1 MKFAMISRRRVL
13 ASALAVAAV
22 STAGAQEPYPSRVI
36 KLIVPVP
43 PGGPADVLGR
53 LVAQSMTAN
62 LGQQVVVENRAGA
75 GSTLAGKSVATAEP
89 DGYTLL
95 LGGAAAL
102 AIGPALY
109 KSAGYDPVTSFSP
122 ISNFATVPYVMIV
135 SPTLPVKT
143 VPELLAYA
151 KSHPH
156 KLAFG
161 AANAAPPYMLIALF
175 KARTN
180 ADILLV
186 PYKGAAG
193 VMTDLVGGQIHGGFE
208 TTSVLYGHLREGTV
222 RALAVAQPQRLP
234 DLPDIPTMAES
245 GVPDFVASSWQGV
258 VAPAGTPKEIV
269 TRLNRAIVDG
279 LKNPILLQ
287 RLKQLGAIPQPETPE
302 NFGAF
307 IDAENRK
314 WSAMATLTGAHSG
327 D

>member
-1 MKFAMISRRRVL
+1 MISKRVVF
-13 ASALAVAAV
+13 AIAVAIAAANTTV
-22 STAGAQEPYPSRVI
+22 AQAPYPNRPI

-53 LVAQSMTAN
+53 LVAQSLSTN
-62 LGQQVVVENRAGA
+62 LGQVVVENRAGA
-75 GSTLAGKSVATAEP
+75 GSTLAGKMVATAEP

-109 KSAGYDPVTSFSP
+109 KSADYDPVKSFAP
-122 ISNFATVPYVMIV
+122 VSNFATVPYVMIV
-135 SPTLPVKT
+135 SPKLPVNT

-151 KSHPH
+151 KSNPH

-175 KARTN
+175 KAKTQ

-186 PYKGAAG
+186 PYKGAAM

-234 DLPDIPTMAES
+234 ELPDVPTMAES
-245 GVPDFVASSWQGV
+245 GVDFNASSWQGV
-258 VAPAGTPKEIV
+258 VVPAGTPKDIIV
-269 TRLNRAIVDG
+269 RLNRAIVDG
-279 LKNPILLQ
+279 LKDPTLLQ
-287 RLKQLGAIPQPETPE
+287 RLKLLGAIPQPDTPE
-302 NFGAF
+302 HFGAF
-307 IDAENRK
+307 IATESRK
-314 WSAMATLTGAHSG
+314 WSAAVTLTGAHSG

>member
-1 MKFAMISRRRVL
+1 MISRHVVF
-13 ASALAVAAV
+13 AIAVAAAV
-22 STAGAQEPYPSRVI
+22 ANPAAAQESYPNRPI

-53 LVAQSMTAN
+53 LVAQSLSTN
-62 LGQQVVVENRAGA
+62 LGQVVVENRAGA
-75 GSTLAGKSVATAEP
+75 GSTLAGKMVATAEP

-109 KSAGYDPVTSFSP
+109 KSADYDPVKSFAP
-122 ISNFATVPYVMIV
+122 VSNFATVPYVMIV
-135 SPTLPVKT
+135 SPKLPVKT

-151 KSHPH
+151 KANPH
-156 KLAFG
+156 NLAFG

-175 KARTN
+175 KAKTQ

-186 PYKGAAG
+186 PYKGAAM

-222 RALAVAQPQRLP
+222 RALAVAQPLRLP
-234 DLPDIPTMAES
+234 ELPDVPTMAES
-245 GVPDFVASSWQGV
+245 GVPDFIASSWQGV
-258 VAPAGTPKEIV
+258 VAPAGTPKDIIV
-269 TRLNRAIVDG
+269 RLNRAIVDG
-279 LKNPILLQ
+279 LKDPTLLQ
-287 RLKQLGAIPQPETPE
+287 RLKQLGAIPQPQTPE
-302 NFGAF
+302 HFGAF
-307 IDAENRK
+307 IAAENRK
-314 WSAMATLTGAHSG
+314 WTDMVTLTGAHSG